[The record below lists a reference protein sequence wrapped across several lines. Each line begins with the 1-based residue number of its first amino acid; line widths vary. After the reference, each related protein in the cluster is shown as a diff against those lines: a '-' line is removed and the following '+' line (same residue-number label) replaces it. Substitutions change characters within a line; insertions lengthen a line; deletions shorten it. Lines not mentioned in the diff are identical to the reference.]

1 MTLKLGWFRVAAVA
15 SVALLT
21 VMLVS
26 CGGGGSDDGGGDDG
40 GIAVPTSSGG
50 TTGSTPSGGGD
61 ATEGETVV
69 VVMTDNVFTPNKI
82 TVPVNKKVTF
92 VAKNQGAAVHN
103 MKILSKAT
111 EGKEYASDAMV
122 NPEKESKFSVTFK
135 KTGTVKFQ
143 CDYHLP
149 DMVGTIEVK

>member
-21 VMLVS
+21 VVLVS
-26 CGGGGSDDGGGDDG
+26 CGGGGSDDGSGDDG

-61 ATEGETVV
+61 ATEGETFV